1 VQDNVFFG
9 NAIVQLDP
17 STLKDLQSDLNNY
30 IVDLDCNADVINVD
44 AGGDVI
50 GGLWS
55 EEQNADKTETY
66 KKYLIHSAIYV
77 KNNNDIL
84 LLADDSADAGTGTYK
99 VYLQCDGCTAEL
111 HNSTIYVTSIT
122 NVGDGVT
129 TITKSD
135 DWYTAMR
142 KIDHISV
149 TAIVDCEGKGT
160 VSKTLNLPIKHTAD
174 LPVTADLDNE
184 IINVVWNAS
193 TKTYIG
199 LPINDKIFYVLW
211 K

>member
-1 VQDNVFFG
+1 MLSLNLEGVSTFEIRSENKVKIDGWLGDISVTLKNGSTKTLSGNGLYVQDNVFFG

-84 LLADDSADAGTGTYK
+84 LLADDSADAG
-99 VYLQCDGCTAEL
+99 
-111 HNSTIYVTSIT
+111 
-122 NVGDGVT
+122 
-129 TITKSD
+129 
-135 DWYTAMR
+135 DWN
-142 KIDHISV
+142 I
-149 TAIVDCEGKGT
+149 
-160 VSKTLNLPIKHTAD
+160 
-174 LPVTADLDNE
+174 
-184 IINVVWNAS
+184 
-193 TKTYIG
+193 
-199 LPINDKIFYVLW
+199 
-211 K
+211 

>member
-1 VQDNVFFG
+1 MIAQM
-9 NAIVQLDP
+9 Q
-17 STLKDLQSDLNNY
+17 
-30 IVDLDCNADVINVD
+30 
-44 AGGDVI
+44 
-50 GGLWS
+50 
-55 EEQNADKTETY
+55 E
-66 KKYLIHSAIYV
+66 
-77 KNNNDIL
+77 
-84 LLADDSADAGTGTYK
+84 TGTYK

-199 LPINDKIFYVLW
+199 LPITIKCSIYYGNNILGIDSIQLDNIIGLSYEYVWNDDGTSLLS
-211 K
+211 